1 MGWEEGGKGRAHV
14 FSPGVCSEETKRK
27 EMAALIPEEQL
38 QADRLSPE
46 LERGEQLQQLGNEE
60 GAVGLVEAGSGK
72 LQVTALGK
80 KRKKA
85 PSIPKGK
92 PKSGRIWK
100 DPGKKR

>member
-1 MGWEEGGKGRAHV
+1 MGWEREGEGERAS
-14 FSPGVCSEETKRK
+14 FSLGERSEETKRK

-46 LERGEQLQQLGNEE
+46 PERGEQLQQLENEE
-60 GAVGLVEAGSGK
+60 GAVALVEAGSGK
-72 LQVTALGK
+72 LQVTVWGK
-80 KRKKA
+80 KRKEA

-92 PKSGRIWK
+92 PKSGRVWK